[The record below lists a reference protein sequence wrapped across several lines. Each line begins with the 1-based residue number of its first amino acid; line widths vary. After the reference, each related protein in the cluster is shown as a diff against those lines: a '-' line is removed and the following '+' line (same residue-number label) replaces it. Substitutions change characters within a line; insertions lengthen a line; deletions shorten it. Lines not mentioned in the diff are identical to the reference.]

1 MGATKFIEGFSRIA
15 GPLTRLT
22 WKDVKFI
29 WDDNCERAFQE
40 LKRKLTIVPIL
51 TIPKSGLGFIIY
63 SDASY

>member
-15 GPLTRLT
+15 SPLTRLT